1 MRIDVQM
8 SPASDVEQPVQVWL
22 VDDNNQL
29 RELIARSLERD
40 GAIRCLREFD
50 CPNGLL
56 SALASRTG
64 PDVILLDIQMGELNG
79 LDALPAI
86 KSLAPETRVF
96 MLTTFFDPSWH
107 KQAMDCGASGY
118 YLKGDSLEKLVA
130 SIRDRKAE
138 QFPVRRRR
146 RQPCASTRAG
156 SQQLPA
162 LENGVAINGSRKPGL
177 LRWFKRFASNQEPRS
192 LISWVLSPGRC
203 GRQGG

>member
-40 GAIRCLREFD
+40 GAIRCLRQFD

-56 SALASRTG
+56 STLASRTG

-107 KQAMDCGASGY
+107 KQAMDSGASGY
-118 YLKGDSLEKLVA
+118 YLKGDPLEKLVA
-130 SIRDRKAE
+130 SIRDRKSE

-146 RQPCASTRAG
+146 RPLCAVTRTGSLQAAPAGKGAETTG
-156 SQQLPA
+156 SQ
-162 LENGVAINGSRKPGL
+162 KPGL
-177 LRWFKRFASNQEPRS
+177 LRWFKRFASN
-192 LISWVLSPGRC
+192 
-203 GRQGG
+203 